1 MKLHEQVIK
10 YDIDKH
16 GSAYVDYSTPIYICP
31 ECSSSEAKLKKGC
44 SSTYACPD
52 CGCEFRPRQVYEIT
66 RAGKRIRIILCV
78 LLVLCVLGVIGGLV
92 GPLIFMEYQEKT
104 LGHDLSRKLYATGC
118 IISVIVIPLVSLI
131 GGFLCACKLEE
142 I

>member
-1 MKLHEQVIK
+1 MKFREQVVK

-31 ECSSSEAKLKKGC
+31 ECSSAETKLKKGC

-66 RAGKRIRIILCV
+66 RAGKTMRVV
-78 LLVLCVLGVIGGLV
+78 LSVLIVLCVIGVIAGLV
-92 GPLIFMEYQEKT
+92 VPTAFMLHQEKV
-104 LGHDLSRKLYATGC
+104 LGREAAHELYRTK
-118 IISVIVIPLVSLI
+118 IIIAVIVVPVVSLMFGSFFSYEHDKI
-131 GGFLCACKLEE
+131 
-142 I
+142 

>member
-1 MKLHEQVIK
+1 MKFREQVVK

-31 ECSSSEAKLKKGC
+31 ECSSSETKLKKGC
-44 SSTYACPD
+44 SSSYVCPD

-66 RAGKRIRIILCV
+66 KAGKTMEKILVV
-78 LLVLCVLGVIGGLV
+78 LIVLCVIGIIAGLV
-92 GPLIFMEYQEKT
+92 IPIIFYEHQEKI
-104 LGHDLSRKLYATGC
+104 LGEELAKELYLTKCGVTGVVTVVA
-118 IISVIVIPLVSLI
+118 S
-131 GGFLCACKLEE
+131 FLLGCFFSFEYEK

>member
-1 MKLHEQVIK
+1 MKFREQVVK

-31 ECSSSEAKLKKGC
+31 ECSSTNATLKKGC

-66 RAGKRIRIILCV
+66 RAGKTMRVV
-78 LLVLCVLGVIGGLV
+78 LSVLIVLCAI
-92 GPLIFMEYQEKT
+92 
-104 LGHDLSRKLYATGC
+104 
-118 IISVIVIPLVSLI
+118 
-131 GGFLCACKLEE
+131 GFLAGILAPVAFYEHQSRILGEE
-142 I
+142 VARELYFFKSVAAGIVASVASFLLGYFFSIKYDKI

>member
-1 MKLHEQVIK
+1 MRFREQIVK

-31 ECSSSEAKLKKGC
+31 ECSSSDAKLKKGC

-52 CGCEFRPRQVYEIT
+52 CGCEFRARQCYEVT
-66 RAGKRIRIILCV
+66 KSGKTMQVILSV
-78 LLVLCVLGVIGGLV
+78 LLVLCALGVIGGLI
-92 GPLIFMEYQEKT
+92 GPVIFMIYQERM
-104 LGHDLSRKLYATGC
+104 LGHDLSRQLYSTDCTIA
-118 IISVIVIPLVSLI
+118 VFAIPLVCILLGTLFS
-131 GGFLCACKLEE
+131 KLYDK

>member
-1 MKLHEQVIK
+1 MKFREQTVK

-52 CGCEFRPRQVYEIT
+52 CGCEFRPRQVFEIT
-66 RAGKRIRIILCV
+66 KSGKRMQVV
-78 LLVLCVLGVIGGLV
+78 LAVLIVLCVIGVLAGIIAPVAFYEHQAKILGEEVARELYYVKSVVAGIV
-92 GPLIFMEYQEKT
+92 ASVASFA
-104 LGHDLSRKLYATGC
+104 LGCFFSTKYD
-118 IISVIVIPLVSLI
+118 
-131 GGFLCACKLEE
+131 E